1 MWQVTANSIWTS
13 FQNSGKRHL
22 FVTGG
27 RGVGKTTLLHALF
40 PRSIPGLTTWAEPGK
55 GVFLRENGTENV
67 CPIGR
72 FDPALPGREN
82 KMAPCPQGF
91 SGLGIPALRR
101 CALGASPWVTL
112 DEIGYLE
119 GQCPE
124 YQAAILALMEKKRLA
139 AVVRKQALPFLE
151 QLQSR
156 EDCFL
161 LDLDAPFGNLGCVI
175 LASGLGRRF
184 GGNKL
189 LAPFH
194 GEPLIL
200 HALRAT
206 DGIFSRRVVVTR
218 HREVAA
224 LCEKQGIKTVV
235 HDFPHRSDTIRLG
248 LRAVG
253 AVSGCLFCPADQPL
267 LCRETVEALA
277 LSFLHAPAF
286 LWRPA
291 FEGVPGA
298 PVLFPA
304 WTFSEL
310 ETLPEGKGGNFVAGR
325 HPDRVR
331 TLPVLEERELWD
343 VDTPE
348 DLKRME

>member
-1 MWQVTANSIWTS
+1 M
-13 FQNSGKRHL
+13 
-22 FVTGG
+22 TGS

-40 PRSIPGLTTWAEPGK
+40 PQPIPGLTSWAEPGK
-55 GVFLRENGTENV
+55 GVFLRENGTAAARL
-67 CPIGR
+67 IGR

-82 KMAPCPQGF
+82 KMAPCLQGF
-91 SGLGIPALRR
+91 SGLGIPALSR
-101 CALGASPWVTL
+101 CAQGNSSWASI

-119 GQCPE
+119 AQCPE

-139 AVVRKQALPFLE
+139 AVLRKQALPFLE
-151 QLQSR
+151 QLKRR

-161 LDLDAPFGNLGCVI
+161 LDLDAPYGNLGCVI

-189 LAPFH
+189 LADFRGAPMISH
-194 GEPLIL
+194 TLT
-200 HALRAT
+200 AT
-206 DGIFSRRVVVTR
+206 EGIFSHRVVVTR

-224 LCEKQGIKTVV
+224 LCQEQGVGTVL
-235 HDFPHRSDTIRLG
+235 HDLPHRSDTIRLG
-248 LRAVG
+248 LQAVG
-253 AVSGCLFCPADQPL
+253 EVAGCLFCPGDQPL
-267 LCRETVEALA
+267 LRRETVEALA
-277 LSFLHAPAF
+277 LSFGDAPDF

-291 FEGVPGA
+291 FQGVPGA

-304 WTFSEL
+304 WAFSEL
-310 ETLPEGKGGNFVAGR
+310 EVLPEGKGGSFVAGR
-325 HPDRVR
+325 HPDCVR

-348 DLKRME
+348 DLRRMEANALPFGEGAGCGKTMSF